1 MKKALLSAVAAFA
14 CGAVSA
20 ETTAYDLVIYGS
32 SPSGLAAAV
41 QAKRM
46 GLKAVVVSPERRI
59 GGLTTGGLGQ
69 TDIGDKRCF
78 GGIALEFYRA
88 VATHYRDPKAWTREK
103 MSDYSPDGQCFGSKG
118 VDSMWTFEPS
128 AARQILEGWERRDG
142 LEIVR
147 GQRLDRSNG
156 KVRVE
161 GQGPRRRIVSFVTEN
176 GTEYRGKMFVDA
188 TYEGDLMAAAGVSC
202 VVGREANAVYGET
215 LNGIQ
220 RAQGYHKFEPK
231 VSAYVVPDDPT
242 SGFLPNVEPDTA
254 DPDGLGDGWQDQLY
268 VREGRRLV
276 GDYVMTEQ
284 NCRGQRT
291 APHPVAMGAYSMD
304 SHHVRRY
311 ADRNGHV
318 QNEGDVEVHT
328 RIDGTPFEPYGI
340 EYAALVPKRDE
351 CGNLF
356 VPVCLSASH
365 IAFGSI
371 RMEPVFFALG
381 QVAGTAAAIAIADG
395 VAVQD
400 VDYARL
406 ARRLTADGQVLTL
419 EPPTEVTVAAVN
431 ARAFEI
437 RNADFVCTG
446 RNDEVVINAAIATLT
461 RGGTV
466 RLADGDYFIDGF
478 ANEGNSAIF
487 FGFNDGSARTI
498 TFRGTTENKSYN
510 TRHGVTIH
518 VTKAAMDAMKPDET
532 YRVFFGTGEKPKA
545 KGDFFTYTHVNNVN
559 FSNFFLFFADASK
572 PLRGIDGSN
581 FGQLYVNL
589 VGIYTERYFQD
600 RFLHEKP
607 ATPARGSVGVWSS
620 PSSSDEMARVGYD
633 WVNVGGLHTG
643 FHFDRADHYVLRSCS
658 AARCCVGYSFDG
670 GPKTLTLLNCCD
682 EGNTHLPRFTGTGH
696 LTAIDFNIE
705 RFNADFIPSDSD
717 GDREAQSVERMPGA
731 WRGFLSYTLQGHA
744 FDLGRRGFWKSG
756 HGTGFQTVRLDERP

>member
-1 MKKALLSAVAAFA
+1 MNKTLLSA
-14 CGAVSA
+14 
-20 ETTAYDLVIYGS
+20 I
-32 SPSGLAAAV
+32 AAA
-41 QAKRM
+41 
-46 GLKAVVVSPERRI
+46 L
-59 GGLTTGGLGQ
+59 
-69 TDIGDKRCF
+69 
-78 GGIALEFYRA
+78 A
-88 VATHYRDPKAWTREK
+88 VA
-103 MSDYSPDGQCFGSKG
+103 G
-118 VDSMWTFEPS
+118 
-128 AARQILEGWERRDG
+128 
-142 LEIVR
+142 
-147 GQRLDRSNG
+147 
-156 KVRVE
+156 
-161 GQGPRRRIVSFVTEN
+161 
-176 GTEYRGKMFVDA
+176 
-188 TYEGDLMAAAGVSC
+188 
-202 VVGREANAVYGET
+202 
-215 LNGIQ
+215 
-220 RAQGYHKFEPK
+220 
-231 VSAYVVPDDPT
+231 
-242 SGFLPNVEPDTA
+242 
-254 DPDGLGDGWQDQLY
+254 
-268 VREGRRLV
+268 
-276 GDYVMTEQ
+276 
-284 NCRGQRT
+284 
-291 APHPVAMGAYSMD
+291 
-304 SHHVRRY
+304 
-311 ADRNGHV
+311 
-318 QNEGDVEVHT
+318 
-328 RIDGTPFEPYGI
+328 
-340 EYAALVPKRDE
+340 
-351 CGNLF
+351 
-356 VPVCLSASH
+356 
-365 IAFGSI
+365 
-371 RMEPVFFALG
+371 
-381 QVAGTAAAIAIADG
+381 G
-395 VAVQD
+395 VAVLD
-400 VDYARL
+400 MDCARL
-406 ARRLTADGQVLTL
+406 VRRLADDGQVLTP
-419 EPPTEVTVAAVN
+419 EPPTEVTVAAAN

-466 RLADGDYFIDGF
+466 RLADGDYFVDGF

-518 VTKAAMDAMKPDET
+518 VTKAAMDAMNPDET
-532 YRVFFGTGEKPKA
+532 YRVFFGAGEKPKA

-581 FGQLYVNL
+581 FGQLYVDL

-705 RFNADFIPSDSD
+705 RFNADFIPSDPD
-717 GDREAQSVERMPGA
+717 GDGEAQSIEQKPGA
-731 WRGFLSYTLQGHA
+731 WRGFISYTLQGNA